1 MVKVG
6 DTVRANILKYQG
18 FRGKVVGIES
28 GMAKI
33 EIPTYYGNK
42 EPAIIYQDIRY
53 TYPIPETLQ
62 ELEKLKNKLRGG
74 K

>member
-6 DTVRANILKYQG
+6 DTVRTNVLKYQG
-18 FRGKVVGIES
+18 FRGKVIGIES

-33 EIPTYYGNK
+33 EVPTYYGSK
-42 EPAIIYQDIRY
+42 EPAIVYQDLRY
-53 TYPIPETLQ
+53 TYSIPETLP
-62 ELEKLKNKLRGG
+62 ELEKLKNKLKGG